1 MDLWVDEL
9 ERSSCLMTTY
19 AFVSNLFIPQQGLI
33 FLPFHGDIA
42 LEYTTFTTFIFAIL
56 FNIDYAVSM
65 KQRLRLI

>member
-1 MDLWVDEL
+1 MPSFLTCLYLSKDL
-9 ERSSCLMTTY
+9 
-19 AFVSNLFIPQQGLI
+19 FF
-33 FLPFHGDIA
+33 FLFHGDIA